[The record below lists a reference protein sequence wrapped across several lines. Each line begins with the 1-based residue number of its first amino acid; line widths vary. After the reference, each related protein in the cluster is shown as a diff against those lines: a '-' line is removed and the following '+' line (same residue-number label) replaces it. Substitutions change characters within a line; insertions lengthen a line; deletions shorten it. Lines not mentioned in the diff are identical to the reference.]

1 MAFPHPSDSHKMPR
15 LTTRLTAPVTGNLA
29 RQAALLLLLT
39 AALIGFFLILEFL
52 GNLLSDGPQDIL
64 AENPSDQ
71 ETFGLPNGVRLLQY
85 AVLAVSAVF
94 ALAALSVA
102 VGGRWDRTALRP
114 SPSLAL
120 GVVAAAAL
128 VAAGCYLAFSG
139 VLGQEL
145 SYDEHTVYRS
155 FLQSGG
161 LALAAAIFL
170 TLAIAGVVSRY
181 LLPLIL
187 AVWLVLPW
195 PLASLTPALSTASTC
210 SNAPINW
217 RRPANTPLSLRTTSE
232 QSPMQPTRRWSWLAN
247 CRRNPPWNPKWSLSL
262 APLLSPMLLQSRVQ
276 LYCRPTPRNLSRCSG
291 LWEPPTR
298 ATSAPHRRCL

>member
-1 MAFPHPSDSHKMPR
+1 M
-15 LTTRLTAPVTGNLA
+15 TGNLA

-187 AVWLVLPW
+187 AVWLGAAVAFGFADTRSVDGLYLFERSYQLEASSEYTALVEDYQRTIPDATDAQVELAGELPEK
-195 PLASLTPALSTASTC
+195 PAVESQMGPIPGASPFPDAS
-210 SNAPINW
+210 AI
-217 RRPANTPLSLRTTSE
+217 
-232 QSPMQPTRRWSWLAN
+232 
-247 CRRNPPWNPKWSLSL
+247 
-262 APLLSPMLLQSRVQ
+262 
-276 LYCRPTPRNLSRCSG
+276 
-291 LWEPPTR
+291 
-298 ATSAPHRRCL
+298 TSATVLQTGFAPQPHA